1 MVHINIP
8 AEVYEAISE
17 YLAQDGWHRS
27 VTEFILECARSR
39 LYKLRQQR
47 TERIKLN
54 IKLNK
59 QRQPEAQAG
68 LNNGKQ

>member
-8 AEVYEAISE
+8 AEVYEVISE

-27 VTEFILECARSR
+27 VTEFILECVRSR

-54 IKLNK
+54 IKLNE
-59 QRQPEAQAG
+59 QRQPEAKAG
-68 LNNGKQ
+68 LNNDKQ